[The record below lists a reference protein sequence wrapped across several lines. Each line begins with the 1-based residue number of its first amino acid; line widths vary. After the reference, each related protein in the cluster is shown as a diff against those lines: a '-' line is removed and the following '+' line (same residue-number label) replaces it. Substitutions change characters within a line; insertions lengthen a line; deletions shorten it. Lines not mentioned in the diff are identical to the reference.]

1 MAVGGDE
8 AAVEAHVSCRSC
20 GNHGQL
26 GGEEIVLADAV
37 FFVEQAQ
44 NSELDAVSAL
54 VVLQRLAAQQHPE
67 VFAGNALSQ
76 RLLHLVAGQ
85 MDQQVRNA
93 ENGIGGILA
102 HGDLDH
108 GAVLLGHDAVKSQ
121 GRRRPLVLL
130 DAAVIVGLEVGHFAV
145 LIEGIGLQ
153 VQTGGVDVGGADVSA
168 LVQRLRAD
176 DGEDHAFAV
185 AVAVDLVA
193 GLQLH
198 TRHQRLEAVLFCLG
212 NGPVHRLALDLAVA
226 DKAHILPAIG
236 LHGLQILGGNAVIAV
251 LGCGEQRLAQG
262 FIFLF
267 FHKV

>member
-8 AAVEAHVSCRSC
+8 TAVEAHVSGRPR

-26 GGEEIVLADAV
+26 GREEIVLADAV

-44 NSELDAVSAL
+44 YGKLDAVSTF
-54 VVLQRLAAQQHPE
+54 VVLQRLAAKQHPE
-67 VFAGNALSQ
+67 VFAGDALGQ
-76 RLLHLVAGQ
+76 CLLHLVAGQ
-85 MDQQVRNA
+85 VDQQVRNA
-93 ENGIGGILA
+93 EDGIGRVLT

-108 GAVLLGHDAVKSQ
+108 GAVLFGHDAVKGQ

-130 DAAVIVGLEVGHFAV
+130 DAAVVVGLEVGHFAV
-145 LIEGIGLQ
+145 LIERIGLQ
-153 VQTGGVDVGGADVSA
+153 IQAGRVDVGGADVGA

-198 TRHQRLEAVLFCLG
+198 PRHQRLEAVLFSFG
-212 NGPVHRLALDLAVA
+212 DGPVHRLALDLAVA

-236 LHGLQILGGNAVIAV
+236 LHGLQILSGNAVIAV
-251 LGCGEQRLAQG
+251 LGGGEQRFAQS